1 MCQEEVGLLLIKHC
15 SNLQRLS
22 VEQLQAIK
30 EENENVVMELA
41 AQKQI
46 IVDDMVAMQKQFDVS
61 ACPRETREMVK
72 ELLNQIAISENE
84 SQQII
89 QERCKNISKQMLVNR
104 KEMNIQQA
112 YEESSFQVQG
122 NLCNIEK

>member
-1 MCQEEVGLLLIKHC
+1 MQQEEVGMLFIKHC
-15 SNLQRLS
+15 SNLKRLS

-30 EENENVVMELA
+30 EEKDDIVTALN

-46 IVDDMVAMQKQFDVS
+46 IIDSLVNLQGQLDPNDYQSEIGIK
-61 ACPRETREMVK
+61 VK
-72 ELLNQIAISENE
+72 ELLSQITISENE

-89 QERCKNISKQMLVNR
+89 KTRCSTISKQMLANR

-112 YEESSFQVQG
+112 YEETSFQVRG